1 MIKKHFVFSYT
12 NILKREIEKK
22 YFSCFRKIFNLVYK
36 LIINEIKKIGIIK
49 DLDKKITK

>member
-1 MIKKHFVFSYT
+1 MIKHFVFST

-36 LIINEIKKIGIIK
+36 LIINEIKK
-49 DLDKKITK
+49 LVLLKI